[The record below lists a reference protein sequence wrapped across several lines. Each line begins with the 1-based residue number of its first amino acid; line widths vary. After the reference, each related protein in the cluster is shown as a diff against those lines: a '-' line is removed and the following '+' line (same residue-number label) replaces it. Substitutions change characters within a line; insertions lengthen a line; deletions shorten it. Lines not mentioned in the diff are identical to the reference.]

1 MKKLLVTLTFAVACT
16 AVGFAQSVAGKW
28 KTFDDK
34 TGEAK
39 SIVEITE
46 VNGKLQGKIIEVL
59 NPAKKNNVCTECK
72 GADKGKKLEGL
83 TIIKN
88 MDKDGAEYSGGKILD
103 PTNGKEYSCIIKL
116 NKDNADKL
124 DVRGYIGMS
133 FAGRTQY
140 WTRVK

>member
-1 MKKLLVTLTFAVACT
+1 MKKQLLAFAFAMACT
-16 AVGFAQSVAGKW
+16 VAGFSQTVVGKW

-34 TGEAK
+34 TGDAK

-46 VNGKLQGKIIEVL
+46 VGGKLQGKIIEVL
-59 NPAKKNNVCTECK
+59 NPAKKNAVCTECK

-88 MDKDGAEYSGGKILD
+88 MAKDGSEYSGGKILD
-103 PTNGKEYSCIIKL
+103 PTNGKEYSCIIKV
-116 NKDNADKL
+116 NKDDKNKL

-133 FAGRTQY
+133 FAGRTQV
-140 WTRVK
+140 WTRVQ